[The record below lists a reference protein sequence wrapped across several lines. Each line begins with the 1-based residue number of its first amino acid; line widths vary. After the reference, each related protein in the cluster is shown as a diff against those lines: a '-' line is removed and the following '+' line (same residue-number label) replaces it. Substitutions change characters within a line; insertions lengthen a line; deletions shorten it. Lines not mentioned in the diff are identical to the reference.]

1 MCKLRF
7 WGQNIFLRCFLKY
20 PAFRYYVKVP
30 HKKMKLYNVTCSII
44 LQILRGVHIL
54 HQRSFVTFLT
64 MILVFTISI
73 RPKVHG
79 NRQLFEDQSTLKK
92 TPFWKVFLKSVNP
105 FYLAVPHHSQSY
117 CLFVLYI
124 QMLTIFG
131 TASKRKEIILV
142 IFAAGNVKNNDEL
155 FLLQLLIHMNSGK
168 SFSMFIRA
176 KKEKKIM
183 KRL

>member
-1 MCKLRF
+1 MEID
-7 WGQNIFLRCFLKY
+7 NFLKT
-20 PAFRYYVKVP
+20 KVLWKR
-30 HKKMKLYNVTCSII
+30 H
-44 LQILRGVHIL
+44 
-54 HQRSFVTFLT
+54 
-64 MILVFTISI
+64 
-73 RPKVHG
+73 
-79 NRQLFEDQSTLKK
+79 LFEK
-92 TPFWKVFLKSVNP
+92 FFLKSVNP

-168 SFSMFIRA
+168 SFSMFIRT
-176 KKEKKIM
+176 KKREENNEEIVEKLFQNKGFFVVCVKKYQVEYLEAI
-183 KRL
+183 

>member
-1 MCKLRF
+1 
-7 WGQNIFLRCFLKY
+7 
-20 PAFRYYVKVP
+20 
-30 HKKMKLYNVTCSII
+30 MKLYNVTCSII

-73 RPKVHG
+73 RPKYMEIDNFLKTKVLWKRH
-79 NRQLFEDQSTLKK
+79 LFEK
-92 TPFWKVFLKSVNP
+92 FFLKSVNP

-168 SFSMFIRA
+168 SFSMFIRT
-176 KKEKKIM
+176 KK
-183 KRL
+183 KRRK

>member
-1 MCKLRF
+1 MFHHTSNFERSSYFTPKKLCYF
-7 WGQNIFLRCFLKY
+7 PHHDFGFYNINK
-20 PAFRYYVKVP
+20 
-30 HKKMKLYNVTCSII
+30 T
-44 LQILRGVHIL
+44 
-54 HQRSFVTFLT
+54 
-64 MILVFTISI
+64 
-73 RPKVHG
+73 KVHG

>member
-1 MCKLRF
+1 MDWNLNKSFTTKDRRKYLCLISLSHIWMCKLRF
-7 WGQNIFLRCFLKY
+7 WGQKIFWDVFLKY

-30 HKKMKLYNVTCSII
+30 HKKMKLYNVTGSII

-117 CLFVLYI
+117 CLFVLCTY
-124 QMLTIFG
+124 
-131 TASKRKEIILV
+131 KC
-142 IFAAGNVKNNDEL
+142 
-155 FLLQLLIHMNSGK
+155 
-168 SFSMFIRA
+168 
-176 KKEKKIM
+176 
-183 KRL
+183 

>member
-1 MCKLRF
+1 
-7 WGQNIFLRCFLKY
+7 
-20 PAFRYYVKVP
+20 
-30 HKKMKLYNVTCSII
+30 MKLYNVTCSII

-155 FLLQLLIHMNSGK
+155 FYCNYSYIWIAGSHFLCSLGQ
-168 SFSMFIRA
+168 